1 MRGDSGRIV
10 IEIDP
15 QKKRKLYEVLDAE
28 GITLKEW
35 FLSRVDAY
43 LADKLQPRLF
53 SPSEK
58 SGAE

>member
-15 QKKRKLYEVLDAE
+15 QKKRKLYEVLDDE

-35 FLSRVDAY
+35 FLERADVY
-43 LADKLQPRLF
+43 LEQKLQPELF
-53 SPSEK
+53 SSSPE
-58 SGAE
+58 GGVE